1 LTQKEA
7 EKKTEKKTLKGAV
20 VVATA
25 IKPEEGKNMID
36 EIVILH
42 EAYQFLLK
50 KYVCRSKKSRGEGDT
65 NGDEEEE
72 EEETEE
78 GTSHS

>member
-1 LTQKEA
+1 MTQKEA
-7 EKKTEKKTLKGAV
+7 EKKTDKKTLKGAV
-20 VVATA
+20 AAVV

-50 KYVCRSKKSRGEGDT
+50 KYVCRSKKSRGEGST
-65 NGDEEEE
+65 NGEEEE
-72 EEETEE
+72 EDEETEG
-78 GTSHS
+78 GTSNS